1 MSNIGIYFEING
13 KRINGIRRGDFKEG
27 TRYIRTKDS
36 KRSADGTGHMKLLS
50 TKNVIVL
57 DLKSI
62 DASLASQID
71 NAINLNVDNATLK
84 YFSFKQNAIIGDNMT
99 FYVTDYDWT
108 DAGTWNGINHANAT
122 IEMIQN

>member
-1 MSNIGIYFEING
+1 MVGIYFEING
-13 KRINGIRRGDFKEG
+13 KQIKGIRRGDFKEG

-50 TKNVIVL
+50 TKNVVIL

-62 DASLASQID
+62 ASSLSCEID
-71 NAINLNVDNATLK
+71 EAINLNVDNATLK
-84 YFSFKQNAIIGDNMT
+84 YFSFKKNKIIGEGKT

-108 DAGTWNGINHANAT
+108 DAGTWNGVNHANAT
-122 IEMIQN
+122 IEMIEN